1 MFNYLSTLNLSLH
14 KLYIASIPIL
24 SSLLTIFIHSTGSSM
39 KINLPLSLGIIA
51 VSTINLLF
59 QKSSTVIRDSSEIIT
74 LCCGL
79 GILAQFLFNIT
90 MNSQYRPLI
99 DLALKL
105 FEKKIIINLLPI
117 LFSGFVDLG
126 IMTVLKREHAVI
138 FKAISSVLTI
148 VIMTVV
154 RKELIYDWRILL
166 PLLIIPSFFL
176 MFFLPSTPATNPR
189 HQKADRYRRACTRMS
204 CFITSL
210 TITITCFILLIYL
223 INRNSNVSRL
233 GNFLVSVGQ
242 RMVPLA
248 VRCKNG
254 LSWCKRSSISL
265 LATLK
270 NKAQGLWSSFVRPLQ
285 RNTRQ
290 TQT

>member
-24 SSLLTIFIHSTGSSM
+24 SSLLTIFIHSTGTSM

-90 MNSQYRPLI
+90 TNSQYQLLI
-99 DLALKL
+99 DFVLRL
-105 FEKKIIINLLPI
+105 FEKTTIINLLPI

-126 IMTVLKREHAVI
+126 IMAVLKREHAVI

-154 RKELIYDWRILL
+154 RKELFYDWRIIL

-176 MFFLPSTPATNPR
+176 MFFLPSDPTKNLR
-189 HQKADRYRRACTRMS
+189 QQKADKYRRACTRMS

-223 INRNSNVSRL
+223 VKRNLNAKYF
-233 GNFLVSVGQ
+233 GNFLVSAQ
-242 RMVPLA
+242 QHIAPLA
-248 VRCKNG
+248 AKCKNG
-254 LSWCKRSSISL
+254 LSWCKNSSISL
-265 LATLK
+265 LTTLK
-270 NKAQGLWSSFVRPLQ
+270 NKAQGFLSFLGRSLQ
-285 RNTRQ
+285 RNTQQAQ
-290 TQT
+290 T